1 MTLRHKI
8 YLLLPEPVHEAIR
21 RSKVAFRQLRKRDIS
36 VERIRGR
43 ADGSREPF
51 EALVADKTTTVDYLL
66 RRLFTDRLEHAE
78 CLQVSRKSLRQNLRD
93 RNNSDLT
100 IIRGDSRGDHGAAD
114 YWRIPDSVTSMIDLD
129 PETADTKLDYGNSDS
144 LRRIKKHR
152 LTATISHNWRE
163 LSDFVQNAYVPHI
176 RSRFGDLARPHSEL
190 VIARA
195 FKSGGLL
202 WVEQDGVRLAGTVFS
217 TSGRIIRSRVAAPAT
232 DPKLAARVHAV
243 SSTKKFLIDY
253 AIERGYKCFDLG
265 RSRPCLLDG
274 VLRHKKRWGARLIDS
289 PGERMEFHMSWPAFT
304 PAIANWLVTTPLV
317 VRDRGGLAGLTALH
331 ENESTEACQN
341 RLQRLWS
348 PGLARI
354 IVLTETGRN
363 PGVHE
368 VNGTKVTWQSY

>member
-1 MTLRHKI
+1 MILRHKL
-8 YLLLPEPVHEAIR
+8 YLLLPDWLDRAIQR
-21 RSKVAFRQLRKRDIS
+21 CVAGIKKLRVGGTV

-43 ADGSREPF
+43 FNGSREPF
-51 EALVADKTTTVDYLL
+51 EALVTDKTTTVDYLL
-66 RRLFTDRLEHAE
+66 RRLLTDRMEYTE
-78 CLQVSRKSLRQNLRD
+78 CRQLPRKAVRRLLRD
-93 RNNSDLT
+93 SNSTDLT
-100 IIRGDSRGDHGAAD
+100 IIRGDRRSDHGAAD
-114 YWRIPDSVTSMIDLD
+114 YWRIPDSVVSIIDLD
-129 PETADTKLDYGNSDS
+129 SVTAPEKLGYGNADS

-152 LTATISHNWRE
+152 LTATVSHDRQE
-163 LSDFVQNAYVPHI
+163 LSDFVHNAYIPHI

-217 TSGRIIRSRVAAPAT
+217 TSGGIICSRVAAPVT
-232 DPKLAARVHAV
+232 DSKLATRVHAV

-253 AIERGYKCFDLG
+253 AVEHGYKGLDLG

-274 VLRHKKRWGARLIDS
+274 VLRHKKRWGARLADS

-317 VRDRGGLAGLTALH
+317 VRDRGGLAGLTALP
-331 ENESTEACQN
+331 ENESIEACQD

-348 PGLARI
+348 PGLASI
-354 IVLTETGRN
+354 NVLNETGRN
-363 PGVHE
+363 PGIHE
-368 VNGTKVTWQSY
+368 VNGTRVTWQSC

>member
-21 RSKVAFRQLRKRDIS
+21 RSKVAFRQLRKRVSS

-51 EALVADKTTTVDYLL
+51 EVLVAGKTTTVDYLL
-66 RRLFTDRLEHAE
+66 RRLFTDRMEHAE
-78 CLQVSRKSLRQNLRD
+78 CLQVPRKALRQDLRG

-114 YWRIPDSVTSMIDLD
+114 YWRIPDSVTSIIDLD
-129 PETADTKLDYGNSDS
+129 PETADAKLDYGNADS
-144 LRRIKKHR
+144 LRRINKHR
-152 LTATISHNWRE
+152 LTATVSHDWRE

-202 WVEQDGVRLAGTVFS
+202 WVAQDGVRLAGTVFS
-217 TSGRIIRSRVAAPAT
+217 TSGKVICSRVAAPVT
-232 DPKLAARVHAV
+232 DSKLAARVHAV

-253 AIERGYKCFDLG
+253 AIERGYERLDLG
-265 RSRPCLLDG
+265 RSRPNLLDG
-274 VLRHKKRWGARLIDS
+274 VLRHKKRWGARLMDS
-289 PGERMEFHMSWPAFT
+289 PGERMEFHLSWRAFT
-304 PAIANWLVTTPLV
+304 RAIAQWLVTTPLV
-317 VRDRGGLAGLTALH
+317 VRDGGGLAGLTALP
-331 ENESTEACQN
+331 ENESTEACQD
-341 RLQRLWS
+341 RLQRLWL
-348 PGLARI
+348 PGLASI
-354 IVLTETGRN
+354 IVLTEAGRIH
-363 PGVHE
+363 GIRE
-368 VNGTKVTWQSY
+368 VNGTRVTWRSA